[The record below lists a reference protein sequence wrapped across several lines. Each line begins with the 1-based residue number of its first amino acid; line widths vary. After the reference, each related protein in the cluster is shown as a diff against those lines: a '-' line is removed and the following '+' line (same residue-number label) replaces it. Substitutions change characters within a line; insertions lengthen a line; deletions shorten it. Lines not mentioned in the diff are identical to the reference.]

1 MEIKLISKTW
11 GKIGSRCFKECKSK
25 EVLAEIISLLLLKVL
40 KRLGRL
46 VQTMHRSL
54 CKANQN

>member
-11 GKIGSRCFKECKSK
+11 GKIGSKCFKEYKSK

-40 KRLGRL
+40 RRLGRS
-46 VQTMHRSL
+46 VQTTHRSL

>member
-25 EVLAEIISLLLLKVL
+25 EVLAEIIS
-40 KRLGRL
+40 
-46 VQTMHRSL
+46 
-54 CKANQN
+54 